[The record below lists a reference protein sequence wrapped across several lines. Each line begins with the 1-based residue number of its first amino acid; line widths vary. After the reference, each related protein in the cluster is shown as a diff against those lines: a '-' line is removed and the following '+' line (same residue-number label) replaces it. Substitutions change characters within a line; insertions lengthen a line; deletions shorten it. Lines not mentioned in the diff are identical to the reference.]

1 MVSIDGHG
9 ERERG
14 SMMMIIRR
22 RSFKKG
28 EETRNACV
36 SFFWFAVLMCVKR
49 ERERAFAFL
58 FCFLSLSFFERRDQI
73 ETSLNIMVVSYLY
86 TSTPLT

>member
-1 MVSIDGHG
+1 
-9 ERERG
+9 
-14 SMMMIIRR
+14 MMIIRR

-49 ERERAFAFL
+49 EREREPLL
-58 FCFLSLSFFERRDQI
+58 FYF
-73 ETSLNIMVVSYLY
+73 VSYLY
-86 TSTPLT
+86 LSLKEETKSKRAST

>member
-9 ERERG
+9 KRER
-14 SMMMIIRR
+14 MMIIRR
-22 RSFKKG
+22 RRFLKG

-49 ERERAFAFL
+49 ESLCFFFF
-58 FCFLSLSFFERRDQI
+58 FCFLFLFF
-73 ETSLNIMVVSYLY
+73 L
-86 TSTPLT
+86 

>member
-1 MVSIDGHG
+1 M

-49 ERERAFAFL
+49 EREREPLL
-58 FCFLSLSFFERRDQI
+58 FYF
-73 ETSLNIMVVSYLY
+73 VSYLY
-86 TSTPLT
+86 LSLKEETKSKRAST